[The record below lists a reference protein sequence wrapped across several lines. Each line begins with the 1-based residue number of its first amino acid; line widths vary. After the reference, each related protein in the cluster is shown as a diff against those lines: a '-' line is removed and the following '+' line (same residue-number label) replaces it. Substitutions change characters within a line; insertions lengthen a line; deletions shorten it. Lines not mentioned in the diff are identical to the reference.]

1 MLKVYKGILFCCRE
15 LQQALP
21 VYNTE
26 TSISG
31 SGNMIIVNSL
41 DESADTLAAETLK
54 IISQS
59 PVDTT
64 R

>member
-1 MLKVYKGILFCCRE
+1 LYCRE
-15 LQQALP
+15 LQKALP

-26 TSISG
+26 TSVSG

-41 DESADTLAAETLK
+41 DESADSLAVETLK
-54 IISQS
+54 MISRS
-59 PVDTT
+59 PADTT

>member
-1 MLKVYKGILFCCRE
+1 M
-15 LQQALP
+15 P

-26 TSISG
+26 TNVSG

-41 DESADTLAAETLK
+41 DDPTDIVAAETLK
-54 IISQS
+54 MISRS

-64 R
+64 RYG

>member
-1 MLKVYKGILFCCRE
+1 LIICRE
-15 LQQALP
+15 LQKALP

-31 SGNMIIVNSL
+31 SGNMIIVRSL
-41 DESADTLAAETLK
+41 DESADSLAVETIK
-54 IISQS
+54 MISKC
-59 PVDTT
+59 PVDSA